1 MIKWNLLGVTTCV
14 EHPNFCFPR
23 GTSVGY
29 MIRVRW
35 DQFNKKKKEKKSGS
49 ETIFTHNILPLLYQ
63 IAVLRALLFCVRNEY
78 TYTAK
83 KSKEEKISFLQNRTC

>member
-35 DQFNKKKKEKKSGS
+35 DQFNKKKKKKNLVVKRYLRI
-49 ETIFTHNILPLLYQ
+49 TYFLYYIRLLYFEHFRSASGTSILILQ
-63 IAVLRALLFCVRNEY
+63 
-78 TYTAK
+78 K
-83 KSKEEKISFLQNRTC
+83 KSKKEKISFLQNRTC